1 MREFVEIVVLPP
13 TCLFILAAFGFLL
26 LLFRVRFGTVV
37 CVVALLLLYALS
49 TPAVARAI
57 GAPLAV
63 APALEPARF
72 EDDVGAIVILGAG
85 RYAAAPEYGG
95 DTISGNGLERVRYGA
110 WLHRKTGRPILVS
123 GGDPDRAGIPEA
135 SLMKRAL
142 ESEFGV
148 PVAWIESVSMNT
160 AENATL
166 SHAILEKAGI
176 RKIYLVTHAEHM
188 RRAVE
193 AFEKTGLEVMPAPTI
208 LPGKRGLT
216 AADFIPSGGGMSAN
230 ARLLHEWLGRAWYAL
245 AE

>member
-1 MREFVEIVVLPP
+1 MRDFVEIVVLPP
-13 TCLFILAAFGFLL
+13 TSLFILGALGLL
-26 LLFRVRFGTVV
+26 LLAFRVRFGAFL
-37 CVVALLLLYALS
+37 CVLALILLYALS

-57 GAPLAV
+57 GAPFSA

-72 EDDVGAIVILGAG
+72 QDDVGAIVILGAG
-85 RYAAAPEYGG
+85 RYAQAPEYGG

-110 WLHRKTGRPILVS
+110 WLHRQTGRPILVS
-123 GGDPDRAGIPEA
+123 GGDPDHAGVPEA

-148 PVAWIESVSMNT
+148 PVAWVEAASFNT

-166 SHAILEKAGI
+166 SHAILDKAGI

-193 AFEKTGLEVMPAPTI
+193 AFERSGLIVVPAPTI
-208 LPGKRGLT
+208 LPRQRGLEPG
-216 AADFIPSGGGMSAN
+216 DFIPSGGGMSTN
-230 ARLLHEWLGRAWYAL
+230 ARLLHEWLGRAWYSL